1 MTSQA
6 TARAPARPDAVE
18 PRPVAD
24 GLPPGPRLPAA
35 VQTARLIARPVGFFE
50 DCRRRYGETFTARV
64 LRAGTMVFVSDPAS
78 LKRLFAA
85 DRQNTIA
92 PGRNVVLAPIL
103 GGRSLLLLEGEEHLR
118 RRKLMLPPFHGERM
132 RAYERVMTDA
142 TEREVAAWPLG
153 ERFRLHASM
162 QAITLE
168 VILRA
173 VFGIEDDR
181 RRTELRQN
189 LVGILSITRSP
200 LAIGLTIES
209 LRRLPSHRR
218 MARMLADTDRLL
230 FAEIAERR
238 ADPDLASREDILSLL
253 VAARF
258 EDGSRGEDRELRDQ
272 LMTLLMAGHETT
284 ATALAWA
291 FDLLF
296 RAPGKLRR
304 LREEVDD
311 DGHDYLD
318 AVIEETLRVR
328 PVVPFVGRQLLVGAE
343 LGGYGLPAGTVV
355 MPAIYL
361 THTRADLYPDPHAFL
376 PERFLDGGPE
386 TYTWIP
392 FGGGTRRCIGGAFAQ
407 LEMRV
412 VLATILRRAD
422 LRPGTEGPER
432 MVRRNVTLSPREGT
446 PAVLAGRR

>member
-1 MTSQA
+1 MEP
-6 TARAPARPDAVE
+6 APGV
-18 PRPVAD
+18 D

-35 VQTARLIARPVGFFE
+35 VQTARLIARPVPFFE

-64 LRAGTMVFVSDPAS
+64 LRAGTMVFVSEPAS

-103 GGRSLLLLEGEEHLR
+103 GQRSLLLLEGEEHLR

-132 RAYERVMTDA
+132 RAYEQVMAEA
-142 TEREVAAWPLG
+142 TEREVAGWPLG
-153 ERFRLHASM
+153 DRFRLHTSM

-173 VFGIEDDR
+173 VFGVEDDR
-181 RRTELRQN
+181 RLTELRRN
-189 LVGILSITRSP
+189 LVGTLAATRSP
-200 LAIGLTIES
+200 LAVGLTIES
-209 LRRLPSHRR
+209 LRRLPAHRR
-218 MARMLADTDRLL
+218 VARMLAEADRLL

-238 ADPDLASREDILSLL
+238 ADPDLDSREDILSLL
-253 VAARF
+253 VGARF
-258 EDGSRGEDRELRDQ
+258 EDGSRMDDGELRDQ

-296 RAPGKLRR
+296 RAPDKLRR

-311 DGHDYLD
+311 GGHAYLD

-328 PVVPFVGRQLLVGAE
+328 PVVPFVGRQLRVGAQ
-343 LGGYGLPAGTVV
+343 LGGYQVPVGTVV

-361 THTRADLYPDPHAFL
+361 THTRPDLYPDPHAFV

-386 TYTWIP
+386 TYSWIP

-407 LEMRV
+407 FEMRI

-422 LRPGTEGPER
+422 LRPGSEGPER
-432 MVRRNVTLSPREGT
+432 IVRRNVTLSPRDGT
-446 PAVLAGRR
+446 PAVLAARR